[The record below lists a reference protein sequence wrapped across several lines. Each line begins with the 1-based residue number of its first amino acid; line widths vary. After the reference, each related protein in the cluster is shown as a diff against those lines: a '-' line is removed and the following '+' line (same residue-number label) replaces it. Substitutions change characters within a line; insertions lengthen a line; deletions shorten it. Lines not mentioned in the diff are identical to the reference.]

1 MGPELAIVAFVAL
14 QRLAELV
21 WSRRNT
27 ARLVAEG
34 GIEVGAGHY
43 PLIVA
48 LHAAW
53 FIALVM
59 VAAQDDAPI
68 HLPFLGL
75 YGVLLALRLW
85 VMASLGR
92 YWTTRIITVPGA
104 PLIKRGPYR
113 YMRHPNYAV
122 VVGEVAVVPLIFG
135 AWEVA
140 LAFSALNL
148 ALLRHRIAVEDAAL
162 AGRRSERVAAKP

>member
-1 MGPELAIVAFVAL
+1 MSPQLGIVALVAL

-27 ARLVAEG
+27 ARLIAEG

-53 FIALVM
+53 LVALVI
-59 VAAQDDAPI
+59 VAAQDAPI

-104 PLIKRGPYR
+104 PLVKRGPYR
-113 YMRHPNYAV
+113 FMRHPNYAV
-122 VVGEVAVVPLIFG
+122 VVGEVAAAPLIFG
-135 AWEVA
+135 AWEIAV
-140 LAFSALNL
+140 LFSVLNL
-148 ALLRHRIAVEDAAL
+148 VLLRHRIAVEDAAL
-162 AGRRSERVAAKP
+162 ADRRSKRIVAKR